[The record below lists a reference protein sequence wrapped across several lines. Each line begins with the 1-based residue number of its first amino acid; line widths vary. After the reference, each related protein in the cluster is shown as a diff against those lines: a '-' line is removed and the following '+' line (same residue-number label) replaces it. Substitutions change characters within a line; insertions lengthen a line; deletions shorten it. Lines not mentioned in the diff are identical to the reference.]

1 MEQLVRV
8 RRCNADGTAQVVH
21 TRQSAC
27 SGDCHRCSGC
37 GAAAETIELT
47 ANNPI
52 GAKPGELVRLAAGSG
67 AVLAGAAVLYAMP
80 VALFFLGYLLGA
92 ALWAKGAL
100 TACLA
105 FAAGIGFSVVY
116 DRRVMK
122 KKKTVYTI
130 IGYGDARRAFEE
142 GAQDLD

>member
-27 SGDCHRCSGC
+27 SGDCHQCSGC
-37 GAAAETIELT
+37 GTAAETIELT

-52 GAKPGELVRLAAGSG
+52 GAKPGELVRLSAGSG

-92 ALWAKGAL
+92 ALWAEGAL

-105 FAAGIGFSVVY
+105 FAAGIGFSIVY